1 MSRNPSAAL
10 ENTLFQLKFT
20 AKQLKKQSQR
30 AAKEETQETNKL
42 KKIINED
49 EEIAKI
55 YASNAIRKKNER
67 LQLLKLASRVDSVA
81 SRVQTAV
88 TMRSVSSSMANVCK
102 GMDKA
107 LASMNLQQIT
117 MIMDKFET
125 QFEDLDTS
133 VNVYENMGTNSD
145 AVMVDN
151 DKVDELMAKVADEN
165 GMELKQSARVDALPS
180 ITNDQEH
187 VVDDEKEDKL
197 AQRLRA
203 LRG

>member
-1 MSRNPSAAL
+1 MMSRNSGGL

-20 AKQLKKQSQR
+20 SKQLKKQAQK
-30 AAKEETQETNKL
+30 AHKEELAETNKL
-42 KKIINED
+42 KKILDEN
-49 EEIAKI
+49 EEIARL

-67 LQLLKLASRVDSVA
+67 LQLLKLSSRVDSVA

-88 TMRSVSSSMANVCK
+88 TMRNVSQSMASVCK

-107 LASMNLQQIT
+107 LAGMNLQQIT

-133 VNVYENMGTNSD
+133 VNVYENMGVSSD
-145 AVMVDN
+145 AIMVDN
-151 DKVDELMAKVADEN
+151 DKVDELMGKVADEN
-165 GMELKQSARVDALPS
+165 GIELRQTAKTDTLPDIQNTESVD
-180 ITNDQEH
+180 N
-187 VVDDEKEDKL
+187 EKEDRL
-197 AQRLRA
+197 AQKLKA

>member
-1 MSRNPSAAL
+1 MSRNGGGL
-10 ENTLFQLKFT
+10 ENTLFSLKFT
-20 AKQLKKQSQR
+20 SKQLQKQAQK
-30 AAKEETQETNKL
+30 AHKEELQETNKL
-42 KKIINED
+42 KKILNEN
-49 EEIAKI
+49 EEIARL

-67 LQLLKLASRVDSVA
+67 IQLLKLASRVDSVA

-107 LASMNLQQIT
+107 LAGMNLQQIT
-117 MIMDKFET
+117 MVMDKFET

-133 VNVYENMGTNSD
+133 VNVYENMGVNSD
-145 AVMVDN
+145 AMLVDN
-151 DKVDELMAKVADEN
+151 DKVDELLGKVADEN
-165 GMELKQSARVDALPS
+165 GIELRQSATTEQLPE
-180 ITNDQEH
+180 IQKTEKADE
-187 VVDDEKEDKL
+187 EKEDKL

>member
-1 MSRNPSAAL
+1 MSRNSGGL

-20 AKQLKKQSQR
+20 SKQLKKQAQK
-30 AAKEETQETNKL
+30 AHKEELAETNKL
-42 KKIINED
+42 KKILDEN
-49 EEIAKI
+49 EEIARL

-67 LQLLKLASRVDSVA
+67 LQLLKLSSRVDSVA

-88 TMRSVSSSMANVCK
+88 TMRNVSQSMASVCK

-107 LASMNLQQIT
+107 LAGMNLQQIT

-133 VNVYENMGTNSD
+133 VNVYENMGVSSD
-145 AVMVDN
+145 AIMVDN
-151 DKVDELMAKVADEN
+151 DKVDELMGKVADEN
-165 GMELKQSARVDALPS
+165 GIELRQTAKTDTLPDIQNTESVD
-180 ITNDQEH
+180 N
-187 VVDDEKEDKL
+187 EKEDRL
-197 AQRLRA
+197 AQKLKA

>member
-1 MSRNPSAAL
+1 MMSRNSGGL

-20 AKQLKKQSQR
+20 SKQLKKQAQK
-30 AAKEETQETNKL
+30 AHKEELAETNKL
-42 KKIINED
+42 KKILDEN
-49 EEIAKI
+49 EEIARL

-67 LQLLKLASRVDSVA
+67 LQLLKLSSRVDSVA

-88 TMRSVSSSMANVCK
+88 TMRNVSQSMASVCK

-107 LASMNLQQIT
+107 LAGMNLQQIT

-133 VNVYENMGTNSD
+133 VNVYENMGVSSD
-145 AVMVDN
+145 AIMVDN
-151 DKVDELMAKVADEN
+151 DKVDELMGKVADEN
-165 GMELKQSARVDALPS
+165 GIELRQTAKTDALPDIQNTES
-180 ITNDQEH
+180 ADS
-187 VVDDEKEDKL
+187 EKEDRL
-197 AQRLRA
+197 AQKLKA

>member
-1 MSRNPSAAL
+1 MSRNSSLGL

-20 AKQLKKQSQR
+20 SKQLKKQAQR
-30 AAKEETQETNKL
+30 AAKEELQETNKL
-42 KKIINED
+42 KKIINEN

-67 LQLLKLASRVDSVA
+67 LQLLKLASRVDSVS

-88 TMRSVSSSMANVCK
+88 TMRSVSTSMASVCK

-107 LASMNLQQIT
+107 LMSMNLEQIT
-117 MIMDKFET
+117 TIMDKFET

-133 VNVYENMGTNSD
+133 VNVYESMGMNSD
-145 AVMVDN
+145 AVAVDN

-165 GMELKQSARVDALPS
+165 GLELKQSAKLDELPDLKAS
-180 ITNDQEH
+180 DK
-187 VVDDEKEDKL
+187 VLDDEKEDKL

>member
-1 MSRNPSAAL
+1 MSRNSAGL

-20 AKQLKKQSQR
+20 SKQLKKQAQK
-30 AAKEETQETNKL
+30 AHKEELAETNKL
-42 KKIINED
+42 KKILNEN
-49 EEIAKI
+49 EEIARL

-67 LQLLKLASRVDSVA
+67 LQLLKLSSRVDSVA

-88 TMRSVSSSMANVCK
+88 TMRNVSQSMASVCK

-107 LASMNLQQIT
+107 LAGMNLQQIT

-133 VNVYENMGTNSD
+133 VNVYENMGVSSD
-145 AVMVDN
+145 AMMIDN
-151 DKVDELMAKVADEN
+151 DKVDELMGKVADEN
-165 GMELKQSARVDALPS
+165 GIELRQTAKTDTLPDIPNAESVD
-180 ITNDQEH
+180 N
-187 VVDDEKEDKL
+187 EKEDRL
-197 AQRLRA
+197 AQKLKA